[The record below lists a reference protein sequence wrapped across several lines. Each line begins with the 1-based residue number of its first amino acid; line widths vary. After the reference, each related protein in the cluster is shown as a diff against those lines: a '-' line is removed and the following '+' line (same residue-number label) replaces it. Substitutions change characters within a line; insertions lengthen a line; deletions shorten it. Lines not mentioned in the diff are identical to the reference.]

1 MRQSVTVLEGRQR
14 DGRDRAQELPDARV
28 YRSKRQKGCCAG
40 ELKPV
45 APPEHVRTKRMFMT
59 PGEMRGCSS
68 EELTIMLAETEKEY
82 KYWRKLAR
90 VRDAVSA
97 HRLEQMRDILAQ
109 EQMKTWRSK
118 NGLDRDDSWMYGT
131 RPLSPQEFT
140 ASLWA
145 EVNELKAAI
154 SMPVRGG
161 PSWQEYKRNI
171 NRKIERG
178 EVSDEDFAVIKRLVE
193 TRDRDAAQVT
203 VTQVS
208 TVHRCSHIP
217 QTPEPPSGVCF
228 NLENNEGEMD
238 PGLKKEPKSPSAGTG
253 LETPGQQCPPNEGV
267 WEQRRTTA
275 NGFVTAG
282 MDSSQGGRTPSPPE
296 RSTSTRTFADIFSTA
311 VIQENRRCKTSS
323 QQNKQFDPGGRG
335 EKAPPWN
342 AAVALP
348 FLFRGRAGKLLACF
362 SVCAS
367 FCCCSVCVCFPKL
380 FFFHR

>member
-1 MRQSVTVLEGRQR
+1 M
-14 DGRDRAQELPDARV
+14 
-28 YRSKRQKGCCAG
+28 
-40 ELKPV
+40 
-45 APPEHVRTKRMFMT
+45 MFMT
-59 PGEMRGCSS
+59 PGEIRRCSS
-68 EELTIMLAETEKEY
+68 EELTRMLAETEKEY

-90 VRDAVSA
+90 VRDAVCA
-97 HRLEQMRDILAQ
+97 HRLEQMRDLLAR
-109 EQMKTWRSK
+109 EQLKTWRSK
-118 NGLDRDDSWMYGT
+118 NGLDRDDSWMYDA

-140 ASLWA
+140 ANLWA
-145 EVNELKAAI
+145 KVNELKAAI
-154 SMPVRGG
+154 SIPVSGG

-171 NRKIERG
+171 IRKIERD

-208 TVHRCSHIP
+208 TVQHCSPIP
-217 QTPEPPSGVCF
+217 QTPEPPSDVCF

-238 PGLKKEPKSPSAGTG
+238 PGLKEEPKSSSVGTS

-282 MDSSQGGRTPSPPE
+282 VDSRQGGKTPSPPE
-296 RSTSTRTFADIFSTA
+296 RSTSTRTFAGIFSTA
-311 VIQENRRCKTSS
+311 AIQENRRRKTPS

-342 AAVALP
+342 
-348 FLFRGRAGKLLACF
+348 
-362 SVCAS
+362 
-367 FCCCSVCVCFPKL
+367 
-380 FFFHR
+380 